1 MAENTNLKTVITK
14 FELTNLDVARAT
26 GLDPSLISRYISGN
40 RKLKRSSRQAGD
52 IAEFLLTLADTS
64 ERIDW
69 LREQLENSGFSTDI
83 TSVMSMKN
91 NMIQWIS
98 QDGELISDGPTEL
111 PEADEPAEEE
121 IGDRN

>member
-52 IAEFLLTLADTS
+52 IAEFLMTLADTS
-64 ERIDW
+64 ERIA
-69 LREQLENSGFSTDI
+69 EKSGMASRTAGKCRIFHGYHLGVVHEKQYDSVDI
-83 TSVMSMKN
+83 P
-91 NMIQWIS
+91 
-98 QDGELISDGPTEL
+98 G
-111 PEADEPAEEE
+111 
-121 IGDRN
+121 R

>member
-1 MAENTNLKTVITK
+1 MENSNLKNVLTR
-14 FELTNLDVARAT
+14 FELTNLDLARAT

-69 LREQLENSGFSTDI
+69 LR
-83 TSVMSMKN
+83 SMYSPGDFKTFEETYKAALKPKN
-91 NMIQWIS
+91 
-98 QDGELISDGPTEL
+98 
-111 PEADEPAEEE
+111 
-121 IGDRN
+121 

>member
-52 IAEFLLTLADTS
+52 IAEFLMTLADTS

-69 LREQLENSGFSTDI
+69 LREQLENAGFSTDI

-111 PEADEPAEEE
+111 PEADEPAEE
-121 IGDRN
+121 

>member
-1 MAENTNLKTVITK
+1 MENSNLKNVLTR
-14 FELTNLDVARAT
+14 FELTNLDLARAT

-69 LREQLENSGFSTDI
+69 LREQLENAGFSTDI
-83 TSVMSMKN
+83 TSVMSMPSTPK
-91 NMIQWIS
+91 
-98 QDGELISDGPTEL
+98 GPL
-111 PEADEPAEEE
+111 PLWPGMCMRTVPDWS
-121 IGDRN
+121 